1 MLEAPGAVGS
11 AGVIVGEGPGGVGAV
26 PASRPRSTPASRPH
40 GGTASRISWRGRPA
54 STSL

>member
-11 AGVIVGEGPGGVGAV
+11 AGVIVRDGPGGVGAV
-26 PASRPRSTPASRPH
+26 PAPRPRSIPTSRPH
-40 GGTASRISWRGRPA
+40 GGTASRMSWRARPA